1 MDMLLFIIIAILLA
15 RFATDLVADLLN
27 VTRISDA
34 LPSEFCDWYDSE
46 RYTKSQRYLR
56 ETTRFGILTDSV
68 ESAAVLIFILAGGF
82 NGLDRLVR
90 AAGQGPIVTGLL
102 FVAALLAAG
111 QILGMPFS
119 IYQTFVIEERYGFNR
134 TTRRTFVLD
143 LLKGIALTILLGGP
157 VLMLILWLFGSVGA
171 TAWLWCWGAITAIQ
185 VVLLFLAPY
194 VIMPL
199 FNTFTPL
206 EAGPLRE
213 AVEGYAR
220 EQAFAM
226 RGVYTMDGSRR
237 SAKSNAFFTG
247 FGSSRRIVLFDTLIK
262 AHPVP
267 ELLAVIAHEMGH
279 YKKRHIV
286 QAIARG
292 ILTMGL
298 TFFLLSRCVESP
310 RLFKAFG
317 MDHVSV
323 YASLVFFGFLYTPI
337 SMVLGFVESLI
348 SRRHEYQ
355 ADAFAVETAGD
366 AGALIDGLKRLTVEN
381 LGNLTPH
388 PVTVWLSY
396 SHPPILERI
405 RAIRKQ
411 A

>member
-102 FVAALLAAG
+102 FVATLLAAG
-111 QILGMPFS
+111 QVLGLPFS
-119 IYQTFVIEERYGFNR
+119 IYRTFVIEERYGFNR

-199 FNTFTPL
+199 F
-206 EAGPLRE
+206 
-213 AVEGYAR
+213 
-220 EQAFAM
+220 
-226 RGVYTMDGSRR
+226 
-237 SAKSNAFFTG
+237 
-247 FGSSRRIVLFDTLIK
+247 I
-262 AHPVP
+262 
-267 ELLAVIAHEMGH
+267 
-279 YKKRHIV
+279 
-286 QAIARG
+286 
-292 ILTMGL
+292 
-298 TFFLLSRCVESP
+298 
-310 RLFKAFG
+310 
-317 MDHVSV
+317 
-323 YASLVFFGFLYTPI
+323 
-337 SMVLGFVESLI
+337 
-348 SRRHEYQ
+348 
-355 ADAFAVETAGD
+355 
-366 AGALIDGLKRLTVEN
+366 
-381 LGNLTPH
+381 
-388 PVTVWLSY
+388 
-396 SHPPILERI
+396 
-405 RAIRKQ
+405 
-411 A
+411 